1 MSSTVAGDGLAP
13 TDEYTVLVAINN
25 PGDAEQLMR
34 TAVDLAVAHDG
45 RVHVVSVIHKH
56 HTSPFLLFE
65 DEYIRAEFSG
75 DRKRLIE
82 RATGVAQE
90 AGVPVA
96 DSLLVGSSVSRTI
109 LDAIDDVGADAVLL
123 GWRGESTASD
133 RVLGTT
139 IDPVVRRARCDVLV
153 ERVGL
158 TTSTV
163 DAILLP
169 TVGGPHAELATEV
182 TGAIAARNDATV
194 DVLSVV
200 GPDAPDREHD
210 AATGHIDRSLELLP
224 PDVETE
230 RLVIE
235 SDDIAGTI
243 LDVGEDHEVIVLG
256 ATRRGVLTRRIA
268 GSVPRTVGAET
279 DRPFVLTKRRPDRS
293 RLGELIARWW
303 P

>member
-1 MSSTVAGDGLAP
+1 MSPTVAGDGLTAS
-13 TDEYTVLVAINN
+13 DEYTVLVAVNN
-25 PGDAEQLMR
+25 PQNAEQLMR
-34 TAVDLAVAHDG
+34 TAVDLAVANDG
-45 RVHVVSVIHKH
+45 RVHVVSVVHKH

-65 DEYIRAEFSG
+65 DEYIREEFSG
-75 DRKRLIE
+75 DRKRLLE
-82 RATGVAQE
+82 RATDVAVE
-90 AGVPVA
+90 ADVPVA
-96 DSLLVGSSVSRTI
+96 DSLLVGSSVSGVL
-109 LDAIDDVGADAVLL
+109 LDAIDDIEADAVLL
-123 GWRGESTASD
+123 GWRGDTTASD

-139 IDPVVRRARCDVLV
+139 IDPVVRRARCDVLI

-163 DAILLP
+163 ETILLP

-200 GPDAPDREHD
+200 QPDADDRTQD
-210 AATGHIDRSLELLP
+210 IATGHIERSLELLP
-224 PDVETE
+224 DRVETD
-230 RLVIE
+230 RLLVE
-235 SDDIAGTI
+235 SDDITETI
-243 LDVGEDHEVIVLG
+243 LEVGEDHDVIVLG

-268 GSVPRTVGAET
+268 GSIPQRVGTET
-279 DRPFVLTKRRPDRS
+279 DRPFVMTKRRPDRS

>member
-1 MSSTVAGDGLAP
+1 MSSTVAGDGLTP
-13 TDEYTVLVAINN
+13 TDEYTVLVAVNN
-25 PGDAEQLMR
+25 PGNAEQLMR
-34 TAVDLAVAHDG
+34 TAVDLAVANDG

-65 DEYIRAEFSG
+65 DEYIREEFSG

-90 AGVPVA
+90 AGVSVA
-96 DSLLVGSSVSRTI
+96 DSLLVGSSISRT
-109 LDAIDDVGADAVLL
+109 LLNAIDDIDADAVLL
-123 GWRGESTASD
+123 GWRGESTTSD

-163 DAILLP
+163 ETILLP

-194 DVLSVV
+194 DVLSVIEP
-200 GPDAPDREHD
+200 GADDRTRD
-210 AATGHIDRSLELLP
+210 MAAGHIERSLELLP
-224 PDVETE
+224 ADIETD

-243 LDVGEDHEVIVLG
+243 LDIGEDHDVIVLG
-256 ATRRGVLTRRIA
+256 ATRQGVLTRRIA
-268 GSVPRTVGAET
+268 GSIPQTVGAET
-279 DRPFVLTKRRPDRS
+279 DRPFVMTKRRPDRS
-293 RLGELIARWW
+293 RLGDLIARWW
-303 P
+303 R